1 MVVPIT
7 TAIRRSRVSNIDSS
21 RLARRHQHLLHT
33 LFTEQGSS
41 FMGRI
46 PMAQRAAELMV
57 IERELIARGLVS
69 ENQILMMR
77 NHASG
82 LSAE

>member
-1 MVVPIT
+1 
-7 TAIRRSRVSNIDSS
+7 
-21 RLARRHQHLLHT
+21 